1 MALMVVL
8 TRFYPSYVIHIQ
20 LLMILDI
27 ASHWIHMY
35 RSVAL
40 IPSAHIDGCSA
51 ARSSRVTRATRPSIC
66 RLTGCSAG
74 TTPAAY
80 GRLLATLNTFML
92 TRPAQ
97 PVLFTMCAANEV
109 FFMAAY
115 INHFTAGPL
124 CKTPLE

>member
-40 IPSAHIDGCSA
+40 TLFPL
-51 ARSSRVTRATRPSIC
+51 V
-66 RLTGCSAG
+66 LTVALQFVPQG
-74 TTPAAY
+74 
-80 GRLLATLNTFML
+80 
-92 TRPAQ
+92 
-97 PVLFTMCAANEV
+97 
-109 FFMAAY
+109 
-115 INHFTAGPL
+115 
-124 CKTPLE
+124 